1 LQKTVETYN
10 NFIGGQWVAS
20 YSKKTYDVRNP
31 ADLDDVVGFFQE
43 SDVQDVHAAIIAAQL
58 AFPSWKTMSA
68 PQRGLILFEAWN
80 IMKQR
85 VDDFAK
91 GITREEG
98 KALADSRG
106 EVKRSLNVLEYVAG
120 EGRRLLGDRIP
131 SELQNTLI
139 YTEKRPL
146 GIVVI
151 ITPWNFP
158 LSIPMWKI
166 APALISGNTV
176 IFKPASSTPL
186 TAINLVKLFSD
197 AGLPKGVLNLV
208 TGPGKSIGR
217 ELIEREEV
225 KAVSF
230 TGSTDIGRWIYESA
244 SKSLKK
250 VQCEMGGKNA
260 VVVADNADL
269 DLAVEGVV
277 QGAFGSTGQRCTAT
291 SRVIVVESVKE
302 KFMQKLLEKIGQLR
316 VGSGFDSGVD
326 VGPLAS
332 KSQLE
337 KVLDY
342 IASAPKEGA
351 RLVYGGNRLTGHDYD
366 KGFYVQPTVFDEVTP
381 EMKIG
386 CEEVFGPVLSV
397 ISAEDLEKAIQLAN
411 DSKYGLSG
419 SVYSTNLTE
428 IMKYVDAIDVGMIH
442 VNSPTLGGEAQAPF
456 GGVKESGLGE
466 REQGPKAIDFYTQE
480 IVIYVDYTGKKREA
494 RFI

>member
-1 LQKTVETYN
+1 MQRTVETFN
-10 NFIGGQWVAS
+10 NFIGGDWVS
-20 YSKKTYDVRNP
+20 SSSRRTYEIRNP
-31 ADLDDVVGFFQE
+31 ANTDDLVGLFQE
-43 SDVQDVHAAIIAAQL
+43 ADIQDVRAAIEAAKL
-58 AFPSWKTMSA
+58 AFSSWKKVSP
-68 PQRGLILFEAWN
+68 PQRGLILFDAWN
-80 IMKQR
+80 IMKER
-85 VDDFAK
+85 AEEFAR

-98 KALADSRG
+98 KPLADSRG
-106 EVKRSLNVLEYVAG
+106 EVKRSLNVLEYMAG
-120 EGRRLLGDRIP
+120 EGRRLLGVRIP

-139 YTEKRPL
+139 YTERRPL
-146 GIVVI
+146 GVVGV

-176 IFKPASSTPL
+176 VFKPASSTPL
-186 TAINLVKLFSD
+186 SAINLVKLFSD

-208 TGPGKSIGR
+208 TGPGKSIGK
-217 ELIEREEV
+217 ELIENEDVR
-225 KAVSF
+225 AVSF
-230 TGSTDIGRWIYESA
+230 TGSTEIGRWIYENA

-260 VVVADNADL
+260 VVVAENADL
-269 DLAVEGVV
+269 DLAVEGIV

-291 SRVIVVESVKE
+291 SRVVVVESVKE
-302 KFMQKLLEKIGQLR
+302 KFMQKLLER
-316 VGSGFDSGVD
+316 VRKLKVSDGFDPTVD

-332 KSQLE
+332 KNQLE

-342 IASAPKEGA
+342 VTNAPREGA

-366 KGFYVQPTVFDEVTP
+366 KGFYVQPTVFDDVSP
-381 EMKIG
+381 NMRIG
-386 CEEVFGPVLSV
+386 CEEVFGPVLS
-397 ISAEDLEKAIQLAN
+397 IINATDLEKAIELAN
-411 DSKYGLSG
+411 DSRYGLSG
-419 SVYSTNLTE
+419 SIYSTNLTE
-428 IMKYVDAIDVGMIH
+428 VMKYIDQIEVGMIH

-466 REQGPKAIDFYTQE
+466 REQGPRAIDFYTQE

>member
-1 LQKTVETYN
+1 LQKTVEKYE
-10 NFIGGQWVAS
+10 NFIGGDWVAS
-20 YSKKTYDVRNP
+20 LSKKTYEIRNP
-31 ADLDDVVGFFQE
+31 ADSDDVIGLFQE
-43 SDVQDVHAAIIAAQL
+43 SGLQDVHSAIEAAKG
-58 AFPSWKTMSA
+58 AFPSWKKIPA

-85 VDDFAK
+85 AEDFAK
-91 GITREEG
+91 VITREEG
-98 KALADSRG
+98 KPLADSRG
-106 EVKRSLNVLEYVAG
+106 EVKRSLNVLEYMAG

-131 SELQNTLI
+131 SELQNTVI

-146 GIVVI
+146 GVVAV

-176 IFKPASSTPL
+176 VFKPASSTPL
-186 TAINLVKLFSD
+186 SAINLVRLFSD
-197 AGLPKGVLNLV
+197 AGLPRGVLNLI
-208 TGPGKSIGR
+208 TGPGKSIGK
-217 ELIEREEV
+217 ELIESEDVR
-225 KAVSF
+225 AVSF
-230 TGSTDIGRWIYESA
+230 TGSTEIGRWIYETA
-244 SKSLKK
+244 SRTLKK

-260 VVVADNADL
+260 VIVAENADL
-269 DLAVEGVV
+269 DLAVEGIV

-291 SRVIVVESVKE
+291 SRVVVVGSVKE
-302 KFMQKLLEKIGQLR
+302 KFMQKLLEKVRLLK
-316 VGSGFDSGVD
+316 VGSGFEAGVD

-337 KVLDY
+337 KVLGY
-342 IASAPKEGA
+342 IANAPREGA
-351 RLVYGGNRLTGHDYD
+351 RLVFGGSRLTGREYD
-366 KGFYVQPTVFDEVTP
+366 KGYYVQPTIFDHVTS

-397 ISAEDLEKAIQLAN
+397 ISAENLEKAIQLAD

-419 SVYSTNLTE
+419 SIYSTNLTE
-428 IMKYVDAIDVGMIH
+428 VMKYVDEVNVGMIH

-494 RFI
+494 KFI

>member
-10 NFIGGQWVAS
+10 NFIGGQWIAS
-20 YSKKTYDVRNP
+20 SSKRTYEIRNP
-31 ADLDDVVGFFQE
+31 ADSDDVVGLFQE
-43 SDVQDVHAAIIAAQL
+43 SDVQDAHEAIRAARL
-58 AFPSWKTMSA
+58 AFSSWKKMSP
-68 PQRGLILFEAWN
+68 PQRGLILFETWN

-85 VDDFAK
+85 AEDFAK

-98 KALADSRG
+98 KTLADSRG
-106 EVKRSLNVLEYVAG
+106 EVKRSLNVLEYMAG
-120 EGRRLLGDRIP
+120 EGRRLMGDRIP

-146 GIVVI
+146 GVVAV

-176 IFKPASSTPL
+176 VFKPASSTPL
-186 TAINLVKLFSD
+186 TAVNLVKLFSD

-208 TGPGKSIGR
+208 TGPGKSIGK
-217 ELIEREEV
+217 ELIESEDV

-230 TGSTDIGRWIYESA
+230 TGSTEIGRWIYEVS
-244 SKSLKK
+244 SRSLKK

-260 VVVADNADL
+260 VVVAENADL
-269 DLAVEGVV
+269 DLAVEGIV

-291 SRVIVVESVKE
+291 SRVVVVESVKE
-302 KFMQKLLEKIGQLR
+302 KFMQKLLEKVGQLK
-316 VGSGFDSGVD
+316 VGNGFDPAVD

-337 KVLDY
+337 KVMDY
-342 IASAPKEGA
+342 ITNGPKEGA
-351 RLVYGGNRLTGHDYD
+351 HLVYGGNRLAGQDYA
-366 KGFYVQPTVFDEVTP
+366 KGFYVQPTIFDNVKP

-386 CEEVFGPVLSV
+386 CEEVFGPVLSI
-397 ISAEDLEKAIQLAN
+397 ISAEDLEKAIELAN

-419 SVYSTNLTE
+419 SIYSTNLSE
-428 IMKYVDAIDVGMIH
+428 VMKYVDGIEVGMIH

-466 REQGPKAIDFYTQE
+466 REQGPRAIDFYTQE